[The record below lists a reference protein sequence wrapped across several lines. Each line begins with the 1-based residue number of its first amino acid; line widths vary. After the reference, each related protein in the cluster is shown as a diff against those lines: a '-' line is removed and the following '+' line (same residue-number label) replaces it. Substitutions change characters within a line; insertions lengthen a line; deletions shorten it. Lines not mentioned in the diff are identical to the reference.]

1 MVLSTSY
8 LLLAAVSDGYE
19 LRPGAIRNPAGLQA
33 SMRAVYNPAEDNYL
47 LLYEDGRAL
56 VGHLSPAG
64 AFSGEAVLSG
74 NLGISHVNAAFNPED
89 RTFLVVYRV
98 ASPAELYGRY
108 LTANGMPIG
117 NAFYIGAGGAPSL
130 DYSTK
135 SGRYVVTWAQLSA
148 GVVRFRAIHGD
159 ATSSPAPASAIQTV
173 GQGQSD
179 GVAYGSVADKS
190 LVVYV
195 RDVGGAA
202 KANVYGRFIA
212 SNGSS
217 IGPEFAIAAG
227 AGNQQVPRVGY
238 ASSTNRWMVVYENWA
253 DCAKGCPNIRGTLVS
268 STGGV
273 VKNFNVAATAAWDLP
288 GPVEYNS
295 STDTFLTGWR
305 SAYSDTNIDVRAGEF
320 SPADGSLVR
329 PSVQLTNQNAA
340 VEGLA
345 VRPDAA
351 DPQAMFLWRV
361 GYGLNGL
368 HAGIVHLKGGGGG
381 PPGPDP
387 DTTPPARVTDLRGA
401 AVAGGTPV
409 AATAIASTNA
419 GPSNQDMTKTTDGKP
434 ATFWSSPDRNAVTPE
449 FITWDLG
456 SLKTVGAVRLLSR
469 AILFPLDYQIQVST
483 DNLSFTT
490 AFSVTGASVSAGS
503 WVEHSLPGVRA
514 RYLKLLVTRA
524 RRTETGKF
532 KAQIAEAAFLEAS
545 SAASINLQW
554 TAPGDDGTTGKA
566 AAYDLR
572 WSPSAITS
580 ANFASARAI
589 DAPAPSPARTRESVT
604 VSGLPADSVVYFA
617 LKTRDEVPNVSELS
631 NVISVGTGGVP
642 PAAVQ
647 GLTASNPTGTTVD
660 LSWKPSGEDG
670 NTGNATSYDI
680 RHSTS
685 AITDANF
692 GSATSVLRPAT
703 KPKPATERFTIRDL
717 ASGTTYYFAIKAID
731 KGGSASL
738 INGNLPV
745 TATTLNLQPGA
756 IADLGVGGRAVTELH
771 GTAVAASGQNSAN
784 TSREKATDGNPL
796 TYWSSPGR
804 GASQPEFITLDLGEV
819 RNIGRVTLLS
829 RGAGALF
836 PLDVEIQVST
846 DNTSFTTVDRRTD
859 LPATRSMMHLFELR
873 PVNARYVRIQAT
885 RTRVSAGGVHYVQI
899 AEIDVW
905 EPITSFHL
913 TLSWTEP
920 GVRGTPGKASSFDVR
935 YATSPIANDA
945 QFAAAAQLEG
955 EPAPRG
961 AGMPASFRFEPREE
975 GITLYFRM
983 KYVDKDG
990 KLSALSNEASGLV
1003 AIVAPAAVRDLSASD
1018 AGSTS
1023 VDLSWTTTGDDERTG
1038 TATSF
1043 DVRYASCPLDDA
1055 NFGSATDAGIRIP
1068 PAVAG
1073 TRQRAT
1079 VSGLEAGTTY
1089 CFAMKVVDD
1098 AGAVSEIS
1106 NVVRATTD
1114 PPDTTPPSDVDD
1126 LRGSAPFE
1134 LTRIPA
1140 TAIASSSAPTS
1151 STGFAK
1157 ATDGNP
1163 LTHWASAGS
1172 PRPTEQWITLD
1183 VGSSRRI
1190 SHVGLLSRNV
1200 GALFPEE
1207 VQVQVSED
1215 DSSYTTVLTASGLP
1229 STRALEHDLVFPAI
1243 DARYVRILATKPRA
1257 TEVGEYYV
1265 QIAEIE
1271 VNEARPVEGPVSLR
1285 WTAPGDDGSNG
1296 TAASYD
1302 LRYSRNPI
1310 TGDASFAAATPVQ
1323 GEPVPQEAGAAETME
1338 VNLGRGT
1345 YYFALRAKDEAGNAS
1360 GISNV
1365 PAIVVP

>member
-8 LLLAAVSDGYE
+8 LLLAAISDGYE
-19 LRPGAIRNPAGLQA
+19 LRPGKIRNPAGLQTF
-33 SMRAVYNPAEDNYL
+33 MRAVYNPAEDSYL

-56 VGHLSPAG
+56 AGHLSPAG
-64 AFSGEAVLSG
+64 VFSGETALSG
-74 NLGISHVNAAFNPED
+74 NLGISYVNAAFNPED
-89 RTFLVVYRV
+89 RTFLMVYRDADPV
-98 ASPAELYGRY
+98 GLYGRY

-117 NAFYIGAGGAPSL
+117 NAFYIGTGGAPNL
-130 DYSTK
+130 DFSTK

-148 GVVRFRAIHGD
+148 GVVRYRAIHGD
-159 ATSSPAPASAIQTV
+159 ATSSPALATAIQTV
-173 GQGQSD
+173 GQGMSD
-179 GVAYGSVADKS
+179 GVAYGSVADKF
-190 LVVYV
+190 LAVYM
-195 RDVGGAA
+195 RDVGGTA

-212 SNGSS
+212 SNGAS

-227 AGNQQVPRVGY
+227 EGNQQVPRVGY

-253 DCAKGCPNIRGTLVS
+253 GCRPGCPNIRGTLVS
-268 STGGV
+268 TGGV
-273 VKNFNVAATAAWDLP
+273 VKSFNVAATAGWDLP
-288 GPVEYNS
+288 GPVKYNS

-329 PSVQLTNQNAA
+329 PSVQLTNLNAA

-345 VRPDAA
+345 VRPDAE
-351 DPQAMFLWRV
+351 DPQALFLWRV
-361 GYGLNGL
+361 GLGSDGL

-381 PPGPDP
+381 GPDR
-387 DTTPPARVTDLRGA
+387 DTTAPARVTDLRGTA
-401 AVAGGTPV
+401 IAGGRPA
-409 AATAIASTNA
+409 AATAIESTNP
-419 GPSNQDMTKTTDGKP
+419 GPSNQDMTKTTDGSP
-434 ATFWSSPDRNAVTPE
+434 ATFWSSPERNAATSE

-456 SLKTVGAVRLLSR
+456 SPKTVGAVRLLSG

-483 DNLSFTT
+483 DNVSFTT
-490 AFSVTGASVSAGS
+490 AFSVTGAAVSARS
-503 WVEHSLPGVRA
+503 WVEHALSGVRA
-514 RYLKLLVTRA
+514 RYVKLLITRA
-524 RRTETGKF
+524 RRTQTGKF

-545 SAASINLQW
+545 SAATIALEW

-572 WSPSAITS
+572 WSSSAITS

-604 VSGLPADSVVYFA
+604 VSGLPAEALVYFA

-647 GLTASNPTGTTVD
+647 GLTAKNPTGTTVD

-680 RHSTS
+680 RYSTS

-692 GSATSVLRPAT
+692 GAATSVLRPAT
-703 KPKPATERFTIRDL
+703 KPKPAMERFTIRDL

-745 TATTLNLQPGA
+745 TATTRNLQTGA
-756 IADLGVGGRAVTELH
+756 IADLAVGGRAVTELH
-771 GTAVAASGQNSAN
+771 ATAIAASGPNAGN

-804 GASQPEFITLDLGEV
+804 GGSQPEFITLDLGQV

-836 PLDVEIQVST
+836 PLDVEVQVST

-859 LPATRSMMHLFELR
+859 LPATRSMLHLFELR

-885 RTRVSAGGVHYVQI
+885 RTRVSAGGVYYVQI

-920 GVRGTPGKASSFDVR
+920 GVRGSPGKASAFDLR
-935 YATSPIANDA
+935 YATSPITSEA

-1023 VDLSWTTTGDDERTG
+1023 VDLSWTTTGDDERIG

-1043 DVRYASCPLDDA
+1043 DIRYASCPLDDA

-1106 NVVRATTD
+1106 NVARATTD
-1114 PPDTTPPSDVDD
+1114 PPDTTPPSDVND

-1134 LTRIPA
+1134 LTRVPA
-1140 TAIASSSAPTS
+1140 TAIASSSPAS
-1151 STGFAK
+1151 STSFVK
-1157 ATDGNP
+1157 ATDGNA

-1172 PRPTEQWITLD
+1172 ARPTEQWITLD
-1183 VGSSRRI
+1183 IGSSRRI
-1190 SHVGLLSRNV
+1190 SHVGLLSRNA

-1207 VQVQVSED
+1207 VQVQLSED

-1229 STRALEHDLVFPAI
+1229 STRALEHDLVFPAK
-1243 DARYVRILATKPRA
+1243 DARYVRIVATRPRA
-1257 TEVGEYYV
+1257 TDVGEYYV

-1271 VNEARPVEGPVSLR
+1271 VNEARPVEGPVTLR

-1338 VNLGRGT
+1338 LNLGRGT